1 MQFGMLRRIEDFNE
15 ADGFETAFE
24 PSDHLD
30 KSENTKRA
38 LAILVDED
46 VITPDLLEDFA
57 KSASKIKLDSSI
69 KPSEWRAMARELRE
83 DGLLA
88 PESMDSVREFA
99 KDVRSL
105 HSDLHRQF
113 RDSGYEDKKISR
125 ELENVHVFLQHFE
138 EPRKKYLEVASQVA
152 LEAVTGATFGPSAA
166 VAAYVAWSQPTR
178 QQVDDMLVQLEA
190 LETKK
195 SPIVWAGNK
204 VKGVHQEELWKAM
217 NEMLDGAIESAKKG
231 QPVEINAQ
239 YFELTSDE
247 FIGKLAEAA
256 QLGCKLRINID
267 PSRPGNGGMYGV
279 SVDDG
284 PRKMRALLQL
294 ASLPNADVGVSVYPV
309 HKKLGSLSKLMHRKL
324 LRVGDKVLLGGMNA
338 NKGSGENVDAGYII
352 EGPAARRLTEIF
364 SRDVHDSMGAGSSEV
379 FGDANVEK
387 LMNGNVS
394 LTAFG
399 LAHLLDALAGA
410 SPAGTTLDAD
420 PSYATLE
427 DLATKAG
434 YDFPELVDLSQEEL
448 QTLVDNPSSRRKS
461 LPLSDT
467 GKEALAALSEKVF
480 SVTNS
485 EANNKKLDDISLPEG
500 KVAGKTAVG
509 IGDLPAEREALVL
522 HAISE
527 AEEFVYIPTFVIT
540 RAVARALAARQAEL
554 KAKGKTLD
562 VKVIA
567 DAGIYS
573 YGGTPNT
580 HGVLALEDAGID
592 VRWSLLPRSTADHD
606 RKIHAKQLITDKME
620 FFGSTNLSNKGL
632 TDNWELSGL
641 VMFDP
646 DDPDSMATREQS
658 KASFLKL
665 WERESFSLDSR
676 KVAEKRLEESV
687 DVKDYAMR
695 VEEARQSA
703 LKSLLSRIRQFEL
716 ESAAW
721 MQTQA
726 QDPAVEKRRQDNLLA
741 GMAEG
746 YALLKAVEDTLGTDE
761 FYAQLNKLDGM
772 RSLRSL
778 RRYG

>member
-1 MQFGMLRRIEDFNE
+1 MLRRIEDFND
-15 ADGFETAFE
+15 ADGFDTTFE

-57 KSASKIKLDSSI
+57 QSASKIKLDSSI

-83 DGLLA
+83 DGVLTA
-88 PESMDSVREFA
+88 ENMDSVREFA

-105 HSDLHRQF
+105 HSDLHRKF
-113 RDSGYEDKKISR
+113 RDSGYEDKKVSR
-125 ELENVHVFLQHFE
+125 DLENVHVFLHHFE

-190 LETKK
+190 LETHK
-195 SPIVWAGNK
+195 SPIVFAGNK
-204 VKGVHQEELWKAM
+204 VKGVHQQELWQAM

-231 QPVEINAQ
+231 QPVEIDAQ
-239 YFELTSDE
+239 YFELTSDD

-309 HKKLGSLSKLMHRKL
+309 HKKLGSLTKLMHRKL

-338 NKGSGENVDAGYII
+338 NKGSGENVDAGYVI

-387 LMNGNVS
+387 LMNGDVS

-410 SPAGTTLDAD
+410 SPAGTTLEAD
-420 PSYATLE
+420 PSYTSLE
-427 DLATKAG
+427 ELAKKAG
-434 YDFPELVDLSQEEL
+434 YDFPELVNLPQDEL
-448 QTLVDNPSSRRKS
+448 QKLVDNPSSRRKS

-485 EANNKKLDDISLPEG
+485 DANNKKLDDISLPDG
-500 KVAGKTAVG
+500 KVAGKTSVG

-540 RAVARALAARQAEL
+540 RAVARALAARKAEL
-554 KAKGKTLD
+554 KAKGKSLD
-562 VKVIA
+562 IKVIA

-592 VRWSLLPRSTADHD
+592 VHWSLLPRSTADHD
-606 RKIHAKQLITDKME
+606 RKIHAKQIITDKME

-646 DDPDSMATREQS
+646 DDADSMATREQS

-665 WERESFSLDSR
+665 WDHESFSLDSR
-676 KVAEKRLEESV
+676 KVAEKRLEESS

-695 VEEARQSA
+695 VEEARHSA

-726 QDPAVEKRRQDNLLA
+726 QDPAVEKRRQENLVA

-746 YALLKAVEDTLGTDE
+746 YALLNAVETTLGTDE
-761 FYAQLNKLDGM
+761 FYAQLNKLDAM

-778 RRYG
+778 RR